1 MREFTAAQL
10 KRMALED
17 GAELEIDGRRFNTE
31 RAEVMPEP
39 PAPPEPAPLPQ
50 IPPQAPA
57 PPPEVPDT
65 LSRDEVQE
73 MLRQQADD
81 FRRQI
86 DAVTRAFASAL
97 AAMPK
102 PELGQPRQPWSFRVN
117 YDRHGAIEDITAT
130 PIEG

>member
-50 IPPQAPA
+50 IPP
-57 PPPEVPDT
+57 PPPEAPDT

-73 MLRQQADD
+73 MLRQQAEA
-81 FRRQI
+81 FRQQL
-86 DAVTRAFASAL
+86 DTVTRAFASAL
-97 AAMPK
+97 GAMPK
-102 PELGQPRQPWSFRVN
+102 PEPGQPRQPWSFRVN